1 MGRNIR
7 IIAGDL
13 ELRAA
18 LNDSQTATAIYDALP
33 LVANG
38 NRWGEEIY
46 FAIPVDEPLAKDAT
60 ANVKVSDLGFW
71 PPGKAFC
78 VFFGRTPASTGAE
91 PRAASPVNIIGQVLD
106 DATVLTTV
114 PDGAEVRV
122 EKA

>member
-46 FAIPVDEPLAKDAT
+46 FAIPVDGPLAKDAT
-60 ANVKVSDLGFW
+60 ANVKVSDLGYW

-78 VFFGRTPASTGAE
+78 VFFGRTPASTGAD